1 MPIERGGTRMDDQLA
16 TLAATA
22 ATTVVSSLATDAW
35 QQVRGLVARL
45 WRHPD
50 QTAAVEGELE
60 AARTLL
66 LGPAHEED
74 ENDLI
79 AVWRLRFRQLL
90 ATDEAAAHALAGIVA
105 ELTAGSRP
113 QGGQEAGTVHH
124 TQMRATASDSAQ
136 VYQSGGDMT
145 IDRP

>member
-1 MPIERGGTRMDDQLA
+1 MDDQLA
-16 TLAATA
+16 ALAATA

-45 WRHPD
+45 WHHPD

-66 LGPAHEED
+66 LGPAREED
-74 ENDLI
+74 ESDLV
-79 AVWRLRFRQLL
+79 AAWRLRFRQLL
-90 ATDEAAAHALAGIVA
+90 ATDEAAAQALAGVVA

-113 QGGQEAGTVHH
+113 EDRPEAGVVRHVH
-124 TQMRATASDSAQ
+124 MRATASDSAQ

-145 IDRP
+145 IGRP